1 MLYGIDKSIEYAC
14 NIIIYYTIIS
24 LIGGIP
30 LILLFK
36 LFSHFIEKSTLKKQ
50 RRKLIEIIAYPL
62 GTFCYIIILSF
73 IFKIN
78 DFGKIYFIETIY
90 FVSPAV
96 ISTLIS
102 VFVNQYQHKKKKENE
117 KNILKS

>member
-36 LFSHFIEKSTLKKQ
+36 LFSHFIEKLTLNKQ

-78 DFGKIYFIETIY
+78 DFEKIYFIETIY
-90 FVSPAV
+90 IVSPAV
-96 ISTLIS
+96 FSTFIS
-102 VFVNQYQHKKKKENE
+102 VLVNQYQHKKKRENE
-117 KNILKS
+117 INNLTS